1 MKKLICPKCGTGIEI
16 TAEDAASALGKK
28 GGSAKSERKT
38 EAVRENAK
46 KGGWPKGRKRKKE
59 E

>member
-1 MKKLICPKCGTGIEI
+1 MKCPKCGTDIEI
-16 TAEDAASALGKK
+16 TPEDAAAALGKK

-46 KGGWPKGRKRKKE
+46 KGGWKKGTPRKKKE